1 MVLAMGHRSLE
12 QVRLPDVGLAELMRR
27 DPDRAERLVLSVGD
41 LRVDLSR
48 QPVTDETLDDLVE
61 VAEGRGVTAFR
72 DELLAGERVNR
83 TEDRAVAHPALRAPL
98 GTAMPVDGRDVVPE
112 VHRVLEQMSSLAGR
126 VRADGRITDVVN
138 IGIGG
143 SDLGPAMA
151 TRALA
156 PFALPGLRSHFVSNV
171 DGAEISA
178 VLDRCRPESTL
189 FVVVSKTF
197 TTVETL
203 ANART
208 ARAWLVD
215 ALGEGAVAEHFVAV
229 STALDR
235 AADFGIPADR
245 VLGFWDWVGGRYS
258 VWSAVGFAVM
268 LAIGPEL
275 FTEFLAGGRA
285 VDEHVMSAPA
295 RANAPLLMALVG
307 VMHRNLLGRPSKAV
321 LPYSALLDRF
331 PAYLQQLDMESNGKS
346 VRIDGSPVDGP
357 TGPVV
362 WGEPGTNGQHA
373 FFQLLHQGTD
383 VIPVDVIGFARPEH
397 DLLDQHD
404 LLMANL
410 FAQVEA
416 LALGRPDAAE
426 PHRRCPGGRPSTVV
440 LAERLTPSV
449 LGQLIALYEWV
460 VIFQGA
466 LWGVSS
472 FDQWGVE
479 LGKELAGSLGDAIG
493 DPSISVADPSTAAG
507 LAWYRAHRR

>member
-1 MVLAMGHRSLE
+1 M
-12 QVRLPDVGLAELMRR
+12 
-27 DPDRAERLVLSVGD
+27 
-41 LRVDLSR
+41 
-48 QPVTDETLDDLVE
+48 
-61 VAEGRGVTAFR
+61 
-72 DELLAGERVNR
+72 
-83 TEDRAVAHPALRAPL
+83 
-98 GTAMPVDGRDVVPE
+98 
-112 VHRVLEQMSSLAGR
+112 
-126 VRADGRITDVVN
+126 
-138 IGIGG
+138 
-143 SDLGPAMA
+143 
-151 TRALA
+151 
-156 PFALPGLRSHFVSNV
+156 
-171 DGAEISA
+171 
-178 VLDRCRPESTL
+178 
-189 FVVVSKTF
+189 
-197 TTVETL
+197 
-203 ANART
+203 
-208 ARAWLVD
+208 
-215 ALGEGAVAEHFVAV
+215 
-229 STALDR
+229 
-235 AADFGIPADR
+235 
-245 VLGFWDWVGGRYS
+245 
-258 VWSAVGFAVM
+258 
-268 LAIGPEL
+268 
-275 FTEFLAGGRA
+275 
-285 VDEHVMSAPA
+285 
-295 RANAPLLMALVG
+295 
-307 VMHRNLLGRPSKAV
+307 
-321 LPYSALLDRF
+321 
-331 PAYLQQLDMESNGKS
+331 
-346 VRIDGSPVDGP
+346 DGP

-493 DPSISVADPSTAAG
+493 DPSISVADRSTAAG